1 MHDSGETCIASTSA
15 EIQSE
20 FAQDPPPG
28 GTVAPTPRNASRFRQ
43 VRSAGDIRGGGFAGG
58 EQPLI
63 FPHTKHLSEKYFAAV
78 NHCAQFSLST
88 RVDGYMR
95 GAGLS
100 R

>member
-1 MHDSGETCIASTSA
+1 VHDSGETCIASTSA
-15 EIQSE
+15 ETQGE
-20 FAQDPPPG
+20 VVPGGG
-28 GTVAPTPRNASRFRQ
+28 GTVAPTVRNASRFRQ
-43 VRSAGDIRGGGFAGG
+43 VRSAGDIRGCGFAGG

-63 FPHTKHLSEKYFAAV
+63 FPHTKHLSGKYFAAV
-78 NHCAQFSLST
+78 NHCTQFSLST